1 MLVQMALGAGL
12 VAVSVALHAIV
23 LDRVVVHL
31 KRRAAQRTHRPQ
43 GLRRFSVLV
52 QAAVAAFLSHVLQI
66 WIWAVTFRLVGEFDT
81 LEAALYFS
89 TVSFTTVGYG
99 DLTASV
105 EWRLLGSFE
114 AAAGMLLFGL
124 STAFLFEVMVSIWR
138 NADQRD

>member
-1 MLVQMALGAGL
+1 MILGAGL
-12 VAVSVALHAIV
+12 VALCVVLHALV

-31 KRRAAQRTHRPQ
+31 KRRVLARPGRPR
-43 GLRRFSVLV
+43 GLRRFAVLV

-66 WIWAVTFRLVGEFDT
+66 WIWAVTFRLLGEFET
-81 LEAALYFS
+81 MEAALYFS

-124 STAFLFEVMVSIWR
+124 STAFLFEVMLSIWR
-138 NADQRD
+138 TPDQPGHQPD

>member
-1 MLVQMALGAGL
+1 MFVQMALGAGL
-12 VAVSVALHAIV
+12 VALCVVLHALA
-23 LDRVVVHL
+23 LDRVVVYL
-31 KRRAAQRTHRPQ
+31 KRRVARRTRRPH

-52 QAAVAAFLSHVLQI
+52 KAAVAAFLSHVLHI

-81 LEAALYFS
+81 MEAALYFS

-124 STAFLFEVMVSIWR
+124 STAFLFEVMVNIWR
-138 NADQRD
+138 NAEQSD